1 MTEQKKTIEDLI
13 AITAQLRDKQKGCP
27 WDLEQNFQTIACYT
41 LEEAYEVVEAIEDED
56 YVGLKDE
63 LGDLLF
69 QVMIYSQMG
78 KENGYFEFEDV
89 VHAISSKML
98 RRHPHVFGG
107 QNDISIDEIEA
118 NWKRI
123 KAEEKAARGE
133 IETSCLDGISK
144 NLPALTRALF
154 IQKKAAG
161 TGFDWPGIPPILD
174 KLDEEIAEY
183 KEAALKGDAAHIED
197 EIGDLFFTIVNLARH
212 HDIDPETALRKANRK
227 FEGRFRLIEK
237 EVSPQDDLEALEAKW
252 QEAKKKWA

>member
-1 MTEQKKTIEDLI
+1 MTEQKKTLQDLL
-13 AITAQLRDKQKGCP
+13 AITAQLRDKEKGCP
-27 WDLEQNFQTIACYT
+27 WDLEQTFQTIARYT

-69 QVMIYSQMG
+69 QVMIYSQMAV
-78 KENGYFEFEDV
+78 ERGYFDFDDV
-89 VHAISSKML
+89 VHAISSKMI

-107 QNDISIDEIEA
+107 NNKITLAEIEA
-118 NWKRI
+118 NYQRI

-133 IETSCLDGISK
+133 IEISCLDGISK

-154 IQKKAAG
+154 LQQKAAG

-183 KEAALKGDAAHIED
+183 KEAAAQGDISHVED

-212 HDIDPETALRKANRK
+212 HDLDPETALRKANRK
-227 FEGRFRLIEK
+227 FEERFRLIEK
-237 EVSPQDDLEALEAKW
+237 EVSPEDDLDALDAKW
-252 QEAKKKWA
+252 QEAKRKLA